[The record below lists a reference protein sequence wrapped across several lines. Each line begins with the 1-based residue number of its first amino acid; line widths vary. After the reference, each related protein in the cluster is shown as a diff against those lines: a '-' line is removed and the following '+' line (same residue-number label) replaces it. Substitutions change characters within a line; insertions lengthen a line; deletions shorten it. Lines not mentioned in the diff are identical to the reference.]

1 MKKLI
6 ESMDRIEECGMAEGP
21 MGMNP
26 PPAPEMDKGNPVTV
40 NVSMNASGKE
50 HVADLLDMMKN
61 AGLGDAAPAAD
72 AMMSPRMDMER
83 LSGIMSEPAD
93 GLDDKAM
100 SLPAPDDIEGSED
113 ESYANEMYDEA
124 DLDEGAMSNVHAEIE
139 AADDRAQAVM
149 DIIDKNGP
157 EGKYLYGEL
166 EQLAIEAGTTFN
178 NAESEPEDFLGDLL
192 DNMGISA
199 YNNEYGNEDIEE
211 GAMSNIHAEIEAAG
225 DRAQAVMDMIDKD
238 GPEGKY
244 LYGELEKLAAKEGT
258 TLSVD
263 DEGSMPEDFIGDLLD
278 DMGISAYNNEDIE
291 EGAMSNIHAE
301 IEAAD
306 DRAQATME
314 LIDKNG
320 PEGKYLYNE
329 LEKLAAKQGTTLS
342 VDDEG
347 SMPED
352 FIGDLLDDM
361 GISAYKDE
369 AATEDMSGEGT
380 YTIKVKGK
388 NMDSQNELA
397 RIAQLSGVAAPQEM
411 ETEASGDYENEPDEQ
426 YSDLSAVIPDGDDL
440 HKKKKTHPATA
451 GGDNPM
457 AIENIKAALYA
468 ALTEKK
474 MSEGEVPA
482 GLKAYQAK
490 KGKGKAPAKGKSK
503 SGKMPMDAGKDGKK
517 GTKDD
522 KPAFLK
528 KEEMAAEGR
537 GKKTKVMAGRGRG
550 K

>member
-26 PPAPEMDKGNPVTV
+26 PMAPEMDKGNPVTV

-61 AGLGDAAPAAD
+61 AGLGDAAPAGD

-83 LSGIMSEPAD
+83 LSGIMGEPAD

-113 ESYANEMYDEA
+113 ESYANEMDGLEDELAA
-124 DLDEGAMSNVHAEIE
+124 DMDEGQFKREMTDDAQQMDLIDFVDKYSDYGEEEASAMWHDMNEE
-139 AADDRAQAVM
+139 AAAD
-149 DIIDKNGP
+149 
-157 EGKYLYGEL
+157 
-166 EQLAIEAGTTFN
+166 
-178 NAESEPEDFLGDLL
+178 
-192 DNMGISA
+192 
-199 YNNEYGNEDIEE
+199 
-211 GAMSNIHAEIEAAG
+211 
-225 DRAQAVMDMIDKD
+225 MDMDD
-238 GPEGKY
+238 E
-244 LYGELEKLAAKEGT
+244 EEDLAADMDM
-258 TLSVD
+258 D
-263 DEGSMPEDFIGDLLD
+263 DEE
-278 DMGISAYNNEDIE
+278 
-291 EGAMSNIHAE
+291 AE
-301 IEAAD
+301 
-306 DRAQATME
+306 
-314 LIDKNG
+314 
-320 PEGKYLYNE
+320 
-329 LEKLAAKQGTTLS
+329 
-342 VDDEG
+342 
-347 SMPED
+347 
-352 FIGDLLDDM
+352 
-361 GISAYKDE
+361 
-369 AATEDMSGEGT
+369 TEDMSGEGT

-388 NMDSQNELA
+388 DMGSQNELA

-440 HKKKKTHPATA
+440 HKKKKSHPATA

-537 GKKTKVMAGRGRG
+537 GRGKKTKVMAGRGRG

>member
-1 MKKLI
+1 
-6 ESMDRIEECGMAEGP
+6 MDHIEECGMAEGP
-21 MGMNP
+21 MGMA

-83 LSGIMSEPAD
+83 LSGIMGEPED
-93 GLDDKAM
+93 GLDDKEM
-100 SLPAPDDIEGSED
+100 NLPAIADLDGGED
-113 ESYANEMYDEA
+113 ESYATEMDDEE
-124 DLDEGAMSNVHAEIE
+124 DEL
-139 AADDRAQAVM
+139 AAD
-149 DIIDKNGP
+149 
-157 EGKYLYGEL
+157 
-166 EQLAIEAGTTFN
+166 IED
-178 NAESEPEDFLGDLL
+178 P
-192 DNMGISA
+192 M
-199 YNNEYGNEDIEE
+199 
-211 GAMSNIHAEIEAAG
+211 
-225 DRAQAVMDMIDKD
+225 
-238 GPEGKY
+238 
-244 LYGELEKLAAKEGT
+244 
-258 TLSVD
+258 D
-263 DEGSMPEDFIGDLLD
+263 DEE
-278 DMGISAYNNEDIE
+278 
-291 EGAMSNIHAE
+291 AE
-301 IEAAD
+301 
-306 DRAQATME
+306 
-314 LIDKNG
+314 
-320 PEGKYLYNE
+320 
-329 LEKLAAKQGTTLS
+329 
-342 VDDEG
+342 
-347 SMPED
+347 
-352 FIGDLLDDM
+352 
-361 GISAYKDE
+361 
-369 AATEDMSGEGT
+369 TEDMSDEGT

-397 RIAQLSGVAAPQEM
+397 RLAGLPTNEVDDEV
-411 ETEASGDYENEPDEQ
+411 EEAGGDYENEPDEQ

-440 HKKKKTHPATA
+440 HKQKKSHPATA

-528 KEEMAAEGR
+528 KEEMTAEGR
-537 GKKTKVMAGRGRG
+537 GKVMAGRGRG
-550 K
+550 KKPKLMAGRGRGK